1 LATVI
6 TGADGLFTGGR
17 DPVRTA
23 GSLRFAD
30 GVITHVGDA
39 VAEPGDC
46 VIDASGCVIY
56 PGFVNTHHHLAQSM
70 LKGIPA
76 ALNLPVTDWL
86 TAVPYRYWRHL
97 DAETFRLAA
106 IIGMS
111 EMLLSGTTTI
121 ADHHYIYSPDLG
133 YDPSEILFEVAAEL
147 GVRFVLC
154 RGSAT
159 RPSRLS
165 SAGAVGVPAEPVAAT
180 LRAMDGLA
188 QRYHDAGPRAMR
200 KVVLAPTNL
209 IWSVEP
215 QDKLARGARALG
227 LRLHSHLSEAPGDVE
242 HCVATRGLRPVAYA
256 EANEFVGEDVWF
268 AHLVHV
274 DEAELSILAQ
284 TGTAMAHCPQSNA
297 RLGSGIAPA
306 PRLDALGGTVT
317 IGVDGAASNEA
328 ADMISE
334 LHSAWHLHRAQGDAG
349 AVTVEDV
356 VRWSSANGAKVLG
369 FDDVGTLAPGMA
381 ADLSIFDLSHP
392 RYMGLHDPLIGPV
405 AAAGSAALKAVFV
418 NGHQVVR
425 DGAIPGLDLVS
436 MARSARRLVERLD
449 GLVEGHRPA
458 QELAGAL

>member
-1 LATVI
+1 MASVI
-6 TGADGLFTGGR
+6 VNAEGLFTGR
-17 DPVRTA
+17 DDIRRTS
-23 GSLRFAD
+23 GSIRFEH
-30 GVITHVGDA
+30 GLITHVGDA
-39 VAEPGDC
+39 VAESSDT

-76 ALNLPVTDWL
+76 GIDLPVTDWL

-106 IIGMS
+106 VIGMS
-111 EMLLSGTTTI
+111 ELLLSGTTTI

-133 YDPSEILFEVAAEL
+133 YDPSEILFEVAAEF

-159 RPSRLS
+159 KASRLS
-165 SAGAVGVPAEPVAAT
+165 SAGAVGVPAEPVVDT
-180 LRAMDGLA
+180 LRTIDALA
-188 QRYHDAGPRAMR
+188 QRFHDADGKSMR

-215 QDKLARGARALG
+215 QDIRQLARGARSLG
-227 LRLHSHLSEAPGDVE
+227 LRLHSHLSEAPGDVA

-256 EANEFVGEDVWF
+256 QANEFVGEDVWF

-274 DEAELSILAQ
+274 DEDELALLAQ

-317 IGVDGAASNEA
+317 VGVDGAASNEA

-334 LHSAWHLHRAQGDAG
+334 LHSAWHLHRALGDAA

-369 FDDVGTLAPGMA
+369 FDGVGTLAPGMA
-381 ADLSIFDLSHP
+381 ADFSIFDLSHP

-405 AAAGSAALKAVFV
+405 ASAGSAHLRAVFV
-418 NGHQVVR
+418 NGRQVVR
-425 DGAIPGLDLVS
+425 DGAVVGLDLAA
-436 MARSARRLVERLD
+436 MGKTAR
-449 GLVEGHRPA
+449 GLVQRLKDHV
-458 QELAGAL
+458 GA